1 MSALEPEG
9 NQPLIPEFPPSLL
22 RAAEHLKAKFQELPW
37 FISVHPATIEGRIC
51 LALHIKDHGIPRG
64 MVLPT
69 SFETF
74 KVVIQKTGVTKT
86 GLQPIKTRPS
96 PLW

>member
-1 MSALEPEG
+1 MDSDNTPTTSPVPAL
-9 NQPLIPEFPPSLL
+9 PPSLI

-37 FISVHPATIEGRIC
+37 FIAVAPTTVAGRFC
-51 LALHIKDHGIPRG
+51 LVLDVRDHGIPRG

-74 KVVIQKTGVTKT
+74 TVVINKVGISRHAP
-86 GLQPIKTRPS
+86 GTRKSGPT